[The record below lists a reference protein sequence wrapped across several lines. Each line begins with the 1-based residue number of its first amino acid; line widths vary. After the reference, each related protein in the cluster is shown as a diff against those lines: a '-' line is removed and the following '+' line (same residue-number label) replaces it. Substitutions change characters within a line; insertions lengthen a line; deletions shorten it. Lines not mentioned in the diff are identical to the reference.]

1 VQVQI
6 ILLLFFSG
14 SVPGPLVFG
23 VVFDSAC
30 LVWQE
35 GCGAVGTCWVT
46 DNDALAYRFLALFGC
61 LQVVSLTLFCC
72 SYVANERA
80 TSRHGDLDI
89 TKSDDVDGGS
99 TVTLD
104 RGSGPHGSINPA
116 ATVGLVDVNKLK
128 SEQDGDSL
136 TINGSGNDS
145 RSVQRRHESPKL
157 NSVTPV
163 NYQSTNLAL
172 DMSNDVYDS
181 DVAAKTR

>member
-1 VQVQI
+1 M
-6 ILLLFFSG
+6 
-14 SVPGPLVFG
+14 PGPLVFG

-46 DNDALAYRFLALFGC
+46 DNDALAYRFLTLFGSI
-61 LQVVSLTLFCC
+61 QVVGLILFCC

-80 TSRHGDLDI
+80 TNRRGDLDV
-89 TKSDDVDGGS
+89 TKSDDLDGGS
-99 TVTLD
+99 TVALE

-116 ATVGLVDVNKLK
+116 ATVGLVDVKKLK
-128 SEQDGDSL
+128 SEQDGNSL
-136 TINGSGNDS
+136 TINGNTNDS
-145 RSVQRRHESPKL
+145 SAVQRKHESPKL

-172 DMSNDVYDS
+172 DMSYDVYDS
-181 DVAAKTR
+181 DVAAKNR